1 MLRLTGRK
9 DVSRHLKKYEVTV
22 DKQKIVRAPHVL
34 ILTHDP
40 EDEKVGFS
48 IHGNMNLDELLNTTN
63 TVTLELLSMWMKK
76 ADPMDERP
84 TLRREVHDRAVT
96 MFSMIMNMFDPTVAE
111 DKWDGLTEEAV
122 LKAQNDLL
130 KEKRDAL
137 LKRKD

>member
-1 MLRLTGRK
+1 
-9 DVSRHLKKYEVTV
+9 
-22 DKQKIVRAPHVL
+22 
-34 ILTHDP
+34 
-40 EDEKVGFS
+40 
-48 IHGNMNLDELLNTTN
+48 MNLDELLNTTN